1 LNYNI
6 LYSHSIN
13 IHIFLADS
21 TIEIQRVYAQTRR
34 KRRSKIQKNWC
45 LISTQKELIGEIIS
59 QIYTFLD
66 SSHTCL
72 RSEILF
78 ISACICNKTDHDGKY
93 CLFVRQ
99 T

>member
-45 LISTQKELIGEIIS
+45 L
-59 QIYTFLD
+59 
-66 SSHTCL
+66 
-72 RSEILF
+72 
-78 ISACICNKTDHDGKY
+78 
-93 CLFVRQ
+93 
-99 T
+99 